1 MYMPFAC
8 LHLRLFLC
16 HQLLP
21 CSFRIDWL
29 RSTGRNSKIKRMT
42 FELASF
48 KCIFS
53 RLMKCNLVRW
63 GIFFI
68 FDPKIIFIWFL
79 NCYFFCLS
87 SIAIRNIFSEICL
100 LLKISLRK
108 CSSNILRLRLHPRLQ
123 VSQCQPVFWGNTVT
137 SKGKR
142 LAIIIRLKMMTTRGK
157 Y

>member
-1 MYMPFAC
+1 MPFAC
-8 LHLRLFLC
+8 LYLRLLLC

-21 CSFRIDWL
+21 CSPRINWL
-29 RSTGRNSKIKRMT
+29 RSTEGSHQIKGMT

-48 KCIFS
+48 KCIFF
-53 RLMKCNLVRW
+53 RLMKCNIVRW
-63 GIFFI
+63 GVFFI
-68 FDPKIIFIWFL
+68 FDPKIVFIWFL

-87 SIAIRNIFSEICL
+87 SIAIRNIFRDILL
-100 LLKISLRK
+100 LLKIFLGK

-123 VSQCQPVFWGNTVT
+123 VSQCQPVVWQNTVT

>member
-1 MYMPFAC
+1 MNIFLAKALVGGWLEKTWQIKCQWPSITMTHTTLC
-8 LHLRLFLC
+8 LGIAFTIRLW
-16 HQLLP
+16 
-21 CSFRIDWL
+21 IW
-29 RSTGRNSKIKRMT
+29 STLGIGRGV
-42 FELASF
+42 FQQCFCF

-63 GIFFI
+63 GIIFI
-68 FDPKIIFIWFL
+68 FDPKIVFIWFL

-108 CSSNILRLRLHPRLQ
+108 CFFLIFFASVFILAFKWVNANL
-123 VSQCQPVFWGNTVT
+123 
-137 SKGKR
+137 
-142 LAIIIRLKMMTTRGK
+142 